1 MIKYTANVGNVT
13 RIPTLRE
20 RKMEDFARAFHA
32 RKGCQHTLI
41 QDMSVIENIVS
52 VLKQLPQ
59 RGAVR

>member
-32 RKGCQHTLI
+32 RKACQHTLI
-41 QDMSVIENIVS
+41 RDVTMVENIVS
-52 VLKQLPQ
+52 VLNQLPP
-59 RGAVR
+59 RER